1 MKRKNKIKIPRY
13 VNGGL
18 LSNIDLNKL
27 TVGAQ
32 VAGTGM
38 QAAGGAVGDVG
49 SVLGDTA
56 SLAGTGMAIGG
67 PVGAAVG
74 GGLGLVKGIAGIFSR
89 NNAKKKA
96 ETRAINKQSQAFAEA
111 TTQSMMDDYY
121 GQNQLANT
129 FAMGG
134 IMPTSPAYLDNGELV
149 KTPDGRI
156 NEVTGNPN
164 VQDGV
169 LANLPG
175 GTKIL
180 SDKLKVPGTN
190 KTFAQMGRGLQK
202 KSKNNDA
209 FANTAA
215 ELNARNFDRL
225 LAYQESVKA
234 AQGIKPKSKSIG
246 AYAGGGITRDRWAE
260 LLKTNADPNKMF
272 YSQNEAV
279 TNTAQL
285 ANNQQYSVPT
295 ATTDLIK
302 DNPLMARNY
311 RFDNGAKQVNAFST
325 NNYGV
330 TATSNSGDTP
340 SNNDSEKKKNK
351 FDFNS
356 LTSLAPTLYNVVES
370 FKAPETETV
379 TMNPYLGNINSA
391 MASRRANVTPV
402 LDANRRSRA
411 ITNYNLSQ
419 MSPNTGASLA
429 ARNLYAVG
437 EYGSNA
443 AVYSAKQN
451 ADNAYIGE
459 QAQMLGNLGNQYVT
473 NQMTVNDLNARN
485 KAARRAYGSAA
496 MTQLGKWGQTQ
507 QLMKNTA
514 NMDAMMMPFLM
525 ENMSQGYTSDLITN
539 MRKQFYGY

>member
-18 LSNIDLNKL
+18 LSNMDLNKL

-32 VAGTGM
+32 LAGTGM

-56 SLAGTGMAIGG
+56 SLAGTGMAVGG
-67 PVGAAVG
+67 PIGAAVG
-74 GGLGLVKGIAGIFSR
+74 GGLGLVKGVAGIFSR

-96 ETRAINKQSQAFAEA
+96 EDRAISKQNQAFASA

-121 GQNQLANT
+121 SQNQLANT

-215 ELNARNFDRL
+215 ELNARNFDKL

-234 AQGIKPKSKSIG
+234 AQGIKPKSKSIN
-246 AYAGGGITRDRWAE
+246 AYANGGRVSINSFADITPDVLPLDYMPVA
-260 LLKTNADPNKMF
+260 LPGTTPLVAHSLAQKTKSAAD
-272 YSQNEAV
+272 
-279 TNTAQL
+279 
-285 ANNQQYSVPT
+285 
-295 ATTDLIK
+295 DLPALTK
-302 DNPLMARNY
+302 DLGSTVKTI
-311 RFDNGAKQVNAFST
+311 NGS
-325 NNYGV
+325 
-330 TATSNSGDTP
+330 SENSGASRSPYDILGGV
-340 SNNDSEKKKNK
+340 S
-351 FDFNS
+351 
-356 LTSLAPTLYNVVES
+356 SLAPTLYNIVES
-370 FKAPETETV
+370 FKAPEVETV
-379 TMNPYLGNINSA
+379 TMNPYLGNISKA
-391 MASRRANVTPV
+391 MANRRYNINPV
-402 LDANRRSRA
+402 REANRRSRA
-411 ITNYNLSQ
+411 MSNYNLSQ

-429 ARNLYAVG
+429 ARNQYAVG
-437 EYGSNA
+437 EYGANA
-443 AVYSAKQN
+443 ALIGAKQN
-451 ADNAYIGE
+451 ADNTYIGE
-459 QAQMLGNLGNQYVT
+459 QAQMLGNLGNQYVA
-473 NQMTVNDLNARN
+473 NQMAIDDINARN
-485 KAARRAYGSAA
+485 RAARRAYGSAA
-496 MTQLGKWGQTQ
+496 TSQLGKWGQTQ
-507 QLMKNTA
+507 QLMKNA
-514 NMDAMMMPFLM
+514 SSRDAMMMPFLM
-525 ENMSQGYTSDLITN
+525 ENMGQGYTSDLITN

>member
-18 LSNIDLNKL
+18 LSNVDLNKL

-32 VAGTGM
+32 LAGTGM

-49 SVLGDTA
+49 GVLGDTA
-56 SLAGTGMAIGG
+56 SLAGTGMAVGG
-67 PVGAAVG
+67 PIGAAVG
-74 GGLGLVKGIAGIFSR
+74 GGLGLVKGVAGIFSR

-96 ETRAINKQSQAFAEA
+96 ENRAINKQNQAFASA

-209 FANTAA
+209 FASTAA
-215 ELNARNFDRL
+215 ELNARNFDKL

-234 AQGIKPKSKSIG
+234 AQGVKPKSKSIN
-246 AYAGGGITRDRWAE
+246 AYANGGRISINSFADITPDA
-260 LLKTNADPNKMF
+260 LPLDYMPVALPGTTPLAAPSLAQKTKSADLGSTVK
-272 YSQNEAV
+272 
-279 TNTAQL
+279 T
-285 ANNQQYSVPT
+285 
-295 ATTDLIK
+295 I
-302 DNPLMARNY
+302 
-311 RFDNGAKQVNAFST
+311 NGS
-325 NNYGV
+325 
-330 TATSNSGDTP
+330 SENSGESRSPYDVLGGV
-340 SNNDSEKKKNK
+340 S
-351 FDFNS
+351 
-356 LTSLAPTLYNVVES
+356 SLAPTLYNIAES
-370 FKAPETETV
+370 FRAPETETV
-379 TMNPYLGNINSA
+379 TMNPYLGNISRA
-391 MASRRANVTPV
+391 MANRRSNINPV
-402 LDANRRSRA
+402 REANRRSRA
-411 ITNYNLSQ
+411 ISNYNLSQ

-443 AVYSAKQN
+443 ALIGAKQN

-473 NQMTVNDLNARN
+473 NQMSIDDINARN
-485 KAARRAYGSAA
+485 RAARRAYGSAA
-496 MTQLGKWGQTQ
+496 TTQLGKWGQTQ
-507 QLMKNTA
+507 QLMKNA
-514 NMDAMMMPFLM
+514 SSRDAMMMPFLM
-525 ENMSQGYTSDLITN
+525 ENMGQGYTSDLITN

>member
-18 LSNIDLNKL
+18 LSDMDLNKL

-32 VAGTGM
+32 LAGTGM

-56 SLAGTGMAIGG
+56 SLAGTGMAVGG
-67 PVGAAVG
+67 PPGAIIG
-74 GGLGLVKGIAGIFSR
+74 GGLGLVKGIAGIFSS

-96 ETRAINKQSQAFAEA
+96 EARARNKQTQAFATA
-111 TTQSMMDDYY
+111 TTQSMVEDYY
-121 GQNQLANT
+121 GENQLANT

-202 KSKNNDA
+202 KSKNKDA
-209 FANTAA
+209 FATTAA
-215 ELNARNFDRL
+215 ELNARNFDKL

-234 AQGIKPKSKSIG
+234 AQGIKPKSKSIS
-246 AYAGGGITRDRWAE
+246 AYANGGRVSVSSFKDVTPDVLPLDYMPVALPGTTPLAAPS
-260 LLKTNADPNKMF
+260 LAQKTKSAADD
-272 YSQNEAV
+272 
-279 TNTAQL
+279 L
-285 ANNQQYSVPT
+285 A
-295 ATTDLIK
+295 
-302 DNPLMARNY
+302 
-311 RFDNGAKQVNAFST
+311 
-325 NNYGV
+325 
-330 TATSNSGDTP
+330 
-340 SNNDSEKKKNK
+340 
-351 FDFNS
+351 S
-356 LTSLAPTLYNVVES
+356 LTKDLGSTVKKINGSSENNGSSRSPYDVLGGVSSLAPTLYNIAES
-370 FKAPETETV
+370 FKSPEVEQV
-379 TMNPYLGNINSA
+379 TLNPYLGNVNKL
-391 MASRRANVTPV
+391 MAGRRMNVNPM
-402 LDANRRSRA
+402 LNANRRSRA
-411 ITNYNLSQ
+411 IGNYNLSQ
-419 MSPNTGASLA
+419 LNTNTGAGLA
-429 ARNLYAVG
+429 ARI
-437 EYGSNA
+437 
-443 AVYSAKQN
+443 QN
-451 ADNAYIGE
+451 AVNDYTTTADIYANAQNANNAYMGE
-459 QAQMLGNLGNQYVT
+459 QAQMLGNLGNQYVS
-473 NQMTVNDLNARN
+473 NRMAIDDINARN
-485 KAARRAYGSAA
+485 RAARRAYGSTAVS
-496 MTQLGKWGQTQ
+496 QLGKWGQTQ

-514 NMDAMMMPFLM
+514 NRDAMIMPFLM
-525 ENMSQGYTSDLITN
+525 ENMGQGYTSDLITN

>member
-18 LSNIDLNKL
+18 LSNVDLNKL

-32 VAGTGM
+32 LAGTGM
-38 QAAGGAVGDVG
+38 QAAGGAVGDAG

-56 SLAGTGMAIGG
+56 SLAGTGMMVGG
-67 PVGAAVG
+67 PIGAAVG

-96 ETRAINKQSQAFAEA
+96 ENLAINKQNQAFASA
-111 TTQSMMDDYY
+111 TTQSMMGDYY

-209 FANTAA
+209 FASTAA
-215 ELNARNFDRL
+215 ELNARNFDKL
-225 LAYQESVKA
+225 LAYQEQIKA
-234 AQGIKPKSKSIG
+234 EQGIKPKSKSIN
-246 AYAGGGITRDRWAE
+246 AYANGGRVTLAGMKDVTPDVLPLDYMPVALTGTSVLSAPSLAQKAKSATSDLPTLSSELSTKAAGIIGDAANNSGGKSPYDLLGGI
-260 LLKTNADPNKMF
+260 
-272 YSQNEAV
+272 S
-279 TNTAQL
+279 
-285 ANNQQYSVPT
+285 
-295 ATTDLIK
+295 
-302 DNPLMARNY
+302 
-311 RFDNGAKQVNAFST
+311 
-325 NNYGV
+325 
-330 TATSNSGDTP
+330 
-340 SNNDSEKKKNK
+340 
-351 FDFNS
+351 
-356 LTSLAPTLYNVVES
+356 SLAPTLYNIAES
-370 FKAPETETV
+370 FKSPEVEQV
-379 TMNPYLGNINSA
+379 TFNPYLGNISRA
-391 MASRRANVTPV
+391 MASRRYNVNPV
-402 LDANRRSRA
+402 KEANRRSRA
-411 ITNYNLSQ
+411 ISNYNLSQ

-443 AVYSAKQN
+443 ALIGAKQN

-473 NQMTVNDLNARN
+473 NQMSIDDINARN
-485 KAARRAYGSAA
+485 RAARRAYGSAA
-496 MTQLGKWGQTQ
+496 TSQLGKWGQTQ
-507 QLMKNTA
+507 QLMKNA
-514 NMDAMMMPFLM
+514 SSRDAMMMPFLM
-525 ENMSQGYTSDLITN
+525 ENMGQGYTSDLITN